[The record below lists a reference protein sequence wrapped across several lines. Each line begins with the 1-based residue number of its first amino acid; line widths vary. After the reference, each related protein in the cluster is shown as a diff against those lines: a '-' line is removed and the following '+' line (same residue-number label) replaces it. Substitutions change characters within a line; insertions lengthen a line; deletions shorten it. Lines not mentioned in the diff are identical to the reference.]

1 MSRKKYDI
9 NEVRQY
15 AGSHNII
22 ECADHYDVA
31 VTSMYTWL
39 NQHHVDYV
47 HVIAK
52 GERNINKR
60 KLESDEIDILKT
72 YGRIKTVTPWD
83 GWKLLALGVITYA
96 YVDHDNNFP
105 MRDFFEGVY
114 FA

>member
-60 KLESDEIDILKT
+60 KLRQDREQGPWPRPADD
-72 YGRIKTVTPWD
+72 GRRVREP
-83 GWKLLALGVITYA
+83 LRQRALVL
-96 YVDHDNNFP
+96 
-105 MRDFFEGVY
+105 
-114 FA
+114 